1 MFVEGKKILGDIS
14 GGHEGCMLV
23 RRKKRVYASS
33 QWKDPRKGVEL
44 KIGPKKMVNQQRNI
58 PEEGGEKRLWLL

>member
-1 MFVEGKKILGDIS
+1 MGHGNNSVKFKMFVEGKKILGDIS

-33 QWKDPRKGVEL
+33 Q
-44 KIGPKKMVNQQRNI
+44 
-58 PEEGGEKRLWLL
+58 